1 MPIIGDERNRVGST
15 TRANKEEG
23 RGRRARRSIA
33 SLLVLVVRENSVVRL
48 ARTTGKESRG
58 RQSSAGGSHQKGAR
72 LVASGVER
80 EEERERGE
88 KAERGMKGGKER
100 KWYRDT

>member
-1 MPIIGDERNRVGST
+1 M
-15 TRANKEEG
+15 
-23 RGRRARRSIA
+23 
-33 SLLVLVVRENSVVRL
+33 VRL

-80 EEERERGE
+80 EEEREGGESRERYERRERKEVVLRHVEKGE
-88 KAERGMKGGKER
+88 KRGGGIGADFLWR
-100 KWYRDT
+100 

>member
-1 MPIIGDERNRVGST
+1 M
-15 TRANKEEG
+15 
-23 RGRRARRSIA
+23 
-33 SLLVLVVRENSVVRL
+33 VRL

-80 EEERERGE
+80 EEREGGESRERYERRERKEVVSRHVEKGE
-88 KAERGMKGGKER
+88 KRGGGIGADFLWR
-100 KWYRDT
+100 

>member
-1 MPIIGDERNRVGST
+1 MPIIGDERHVGST

-33 SLLVLVVRENSVVRL
+33 GFLVLVVRENSVVRL